1 MVALSQRHNLTLNL
15 ILNLILSLIWTLFPS
30 SSLMKNLEGMEEQQ
44 K

>member
-1 MVALSQRHNLTLNL
+1 MVGMSQHHNLTLNL
-15 ILNLILSLIWTLFPS
+15 ILNLILSLIWTLFQN